1 MRFEGFSFGSI
12 RIDADSGEE
21 VSKIQT
27 IAYELRIADVL
38 LDGTTRRGRPDS
50 RRRHRPV
57 GSAAECGGPED
68 PPFART
74 IFIASNLAPGFPGRA
89 GDKLQYQASSV
100 AALRGFPSKRHLD
113 FFKELIPLW
122 LRETNGQP
130 GEARQ

>member
-57 GSAAECGGPED
+57 GSAAECDGLED
-68 PPFART
+68 PPCAHT
-74 IFIASNLAPGFPGRA
+74 IGNASHLAPGLPGRA
-89 GDKLQYQASSV
+89 GDRLPDQASIG
-100 AALRGFPSKRHLD
+100 AALPGSSSKGHLD
-113 FFKELIPLW
+113 FFKQLLPLR
-122 LRETNGQP
+122 LGQTNDQP
-130 GEARQ
+130 SEAR